1 MDGGAWKAAVHGVTR
16 SRTRLSDFTFTFH
29 FPALEEEMATHSRIL
44 AWRIPWTGEPGGLPS
59 MGSHRVR
66 HDWSDLAAAG
76 WDMYEGDYWALSMSC
91 SWNSWKD
98 LMMSLLLNSFQ
109 ERKNGTQLSGLSKL
123 VTGRARIGIWAHLLT
138 PLHESVLLSCF
149 SAKKTKANCSMR
161 PKGILPLLLLFPTWL
176 TVSSR
181 KPGECEIAPTHMS
194 QRSWGKGV
202 VARERNY
209 EQYSSLW
216 VSLLLLPDVIL
227 PFHQNEEWMSSHIEI
242 SYHSL
247 EAGSKRLS

>member
-1 MDGGAWKAAVHGVTR
+1 
-16 SRTRLSDFTFTFH
+16 
-29 FPALEEEMATHSRIL
+29 
-44 AWRIPWTGEPGGLPS
+44 
-59 MGSHRVR
+59 
-66 HDWSDLAAAG
+66 
-76 WDMYEGDYWALSMSC
+76 
-91 SWNSWKD
+91 
-98 LMMSLLLNSFQ
+98 MMSLLLNSFQ

-176 TVSSR
+176 TVNSR
-181 KPGECEIAPTHMS
+181 KPGECEIAPTHMP

-216 VSLLLLPDVIL
+216 VSLLLLPEVIL
-227 PFHQNEEWMSSHIEI
+227 PFHQNEE
-242 SYHSL
+242 
-247 EAGSKRLS
+247 